1 MTDRPT
7 DESEFG
13 GAPGLIQ
20 PPPHDVSKNA
30 REQRMLIVA
39 TDPSDPESNEET
51 VMRTGRYGRLD

>member
-1 MTDRPT
+1 MTRPH

-39 TDPSDPESNEET
+39 TDPSDPESNEDT
-51 VMRTGRYGRLD
+51 VMDTGKYGRTQ